1 MLRFAK
7 PLYGQKLYRGF
18 ESPPLRHSSDRKPL
32 SGLYLLLT
40 DLPFV
45 RVENK
50 AENSF
55 RTLLYFLDF
64 LDDAMDWE
72 SFRMAATASGLAVL
86 M

>member
-1 MLRFAK
+1 
-7 PLYGQKLYRGF
+7 
-18 ESPPLRHSSDRKPL
+18 
-32 SGLYLLLT
+32 
-40 DLPFV
+40 
-45 RVENK
+45 VENK